1 MVLVLDSQPGQQE
14 PATDSEVVTESEEDS
29 ITDEPDLEPDNEQP
43 EDHHDQ
49 AGSQEPTCEASKS
62 NWAADPK
69 KALLWR
75 FMGIPASMDSRS
87 QESLS
92 RDFRREVPRF
102 AGIDFTKT
110 WTELEREGET
120 EGIITSM
127 SNPLLPVPFN
137 SP

>member
-1 MVLVLDSQPGQQE
+1 MVLVLDSQPCQQE

-29 ITDEPDLEPDNEQP
+29 ITDEPDSEPDNEQP

-49 AGSQEPTCEASKS
+49 AGPQEPTCEASKS

-87 QESLS
+87 QESLA
-92 RDFRREVPRF
+92 RDFRRGAPICWNRLPKDLDRV
-102 AGIDFTKT
+102 G
-110 WTELEREGET
+110 EGR
-120 EGIITSM
+120 G
-127 SNPLLPVPFN
+127 NRRN
-137 SP
+137 DH